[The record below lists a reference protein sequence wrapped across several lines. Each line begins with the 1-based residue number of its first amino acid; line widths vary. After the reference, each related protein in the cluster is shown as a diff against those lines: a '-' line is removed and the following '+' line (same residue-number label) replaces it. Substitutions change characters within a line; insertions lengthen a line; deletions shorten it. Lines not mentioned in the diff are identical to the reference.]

1 MQRVRSSAGEGVRR
15 PASWRRSR
23 RSHPRPLE
31 LPTAGVKPHE
41 PVSAPPRTVAPE
53 KRTDLSALRE
63 LANLAA
69 HSAISHHAQR
79 VLKNSMYSKL
89 VIACAALVMG
99 GGLLWMW
106 KQYGARQ
113 MALYA
118 AVVAF
123 SVGAYWGVEY
133 AFLTRR
139 IRVANPHHGD
149 ATTAETARRPG
160 RTDGR

>member
-1 MQRVRSSAGEGVRR
+1 M
-15 PASWRRSR
+15 
-23 RSHPRPLE
+23 
-31 LPTAGVKPHE
+31 
-41 PVSAPPRTVAPE
+41 APE

-69 HSAISHHAQR
+69 HSAISRHSQR

-99 GGLLWMW
+99 GGLLSMW
-106 KQYGARQ
+106 QLYGAWQ

-123 SVGAYWGVEY
+123 SVGAFWSVEY
-133 AFLTRR
+133 VFLTRR
-139 IRVANPHHGD
+139 IQAGKPRQGD
-149 ATTAETARRPG
+149 ANTGVAASRPKEQTKDEG
-160 RTDGR
+160 

>member
-1 MQRVRSSAGEGVRR
+1 M
-15 PASWRRSR
+15 
-23 RSHPRPLE
+23 
-31 LPTAGVKPHE
+31 
-41 PVSAPPRTVAPE
+41 APE

-69 HSAISHHAQR
+69 HSAISRHSQR
-79 VLKNSMYSKL
+79 VLKHSMYSKL

-106 KQYGARQ
+106 GQYGARQ

-139 IRVANPHHGD
+139 IRVAKPRNGD
-149 ATTAETARRPG
+149 ATTAETAPG
-160 RTDGR
+160 PEEQIGDKG